1 MSMKHTTHPVNET
14 ISDNSSDNWT
24 KISIDG
30 EEESFSASATMHK
43 DLIEAIAGRNGE
55 KTQLVSI
62 RMSESLIED
71 LKCIGKKENLG
82 YQTLAKN
89 VLKRFVDAELRK
101 ELNEIRALKRKVAE
115 LEAKV
120 EKQDRKQKLA

>member
-1 MSMKHTTHPVNET
+1 
-14 ISDNSSDNWT
+14 
-24 KISIDG
+24 
-30 EEESFSASATMHK
+30 MHK
-43 DLIEAIAGRNGE
+43 DLIEAIAVGRNGE

-71 LKCIGKKENLG
+71 LKCIGKKKNLG

>member
-1 MSMKHTTHPVNET
+1 
-14 ISDNSSDNWT
+14 
-24 KISIDG
+24 
-30 EEESFSASATMHK
+30 MHK

-89 VLKRFVDAELRK
+89 VLKRFVDAEL
-101 ELNEIRALKRKVAE
+101 KRT
-115 LEAKV
+115 
-120 EKQDRKQKLA
+120 

>member
-30 EEESFSASATMHK
+30 EESLVRPATMHK

-71 LKCIGKKENLG
+71 LKCIGKKKNLG

>member
-1 MSMKHTTHPVNET
+1 MVKRHSLFP
-14 ISDNSSDNWT
+14 
-24 KISIDG
+24 
-30 EEESFSASATMHK
+30 
-43 DLIEAIAGRNGE
+43 
-55 KTQLVSI
+55 I

-71 LKCIGKKENLG
+71 LKCIGKKKNLG

>member
-1 MSMKHTTHPVNET
+1 M
-14 ISDNSSDNWT
+14 T

-30 EEESFSASATMHK
+30 EESLVRPATMHK

-71 LKCIGKKENLG
+71 LKCIGKKR
-82 YQTLAKN
+82 K
-89 VLKRFVDAELRK
+89 LR
-101 ELNEIRALKRKVAE
+101 LSNTS
-115 LEAKV
+115 
-120 EKQDRKQKLA
+120 